1 MTVLQTLVPM
11 KGWVAGQLCY
21 RYQVVVRGLSQ
32 AFSDVPAGASSEPIP
47 FPYIMSG
54 DIRVNGGCGT
64 KGYVSGYLVT

>member
-1 MTVLQTLVPM
+1 
-11 KGWVAGQLCY
+11 
-21 RYQVVVRGLSQ
+21 VRGLSQ
-32 AFSDVPAGASSEPIP
+32 TFSDVSAGASSEPIP